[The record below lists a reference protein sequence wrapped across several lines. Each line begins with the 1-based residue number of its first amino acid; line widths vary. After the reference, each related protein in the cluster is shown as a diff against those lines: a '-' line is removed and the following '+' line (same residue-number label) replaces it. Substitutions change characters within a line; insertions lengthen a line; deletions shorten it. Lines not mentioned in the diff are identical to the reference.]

1 MEFEDFLMLAL
12 VLSIVGGVSFGILG
26 LGVGFLFGTFMQSI
40 GVALIAS
47 VVGVISGIGVAM
59 CIAWFLN

>member
-12 VLSIVGGVSFGILG
+12 LLSIIGGVLFGIIG
-26 LGVGFLFGTFMQSI
+26 LGIGFLFGTFMQSI

-47 VVGVISGIGVAM
+47 VVGAISGIGVAI
-59 CIAWFLN
+59 CIAWLVK